1 MSDHDKI
8 FFQCSNSETGF
19 RGAAA
24 GPERHDG
31 HAAGPLDG
39 GEGGHRVP
47 AHLGVCHDGDIE
59 NINLAESYRFYMI
72 QGLRTGSEYIVTI
85 NPIFVD
91 IEGPVTSSKAKTLES
106 GAVQS
111 LTVAAVNTNSAVVS
125 WNRVPGA
132 TGYRLAWGP
141 THEFTGRDRP
151 RQLALNSSTTEHHL
165 RNVVYDTE
173 YVLSLY
179 VLFGTA
185 LGPGITATFRTSP
198 LGYVSNF
205 EVVSY
210 TSTSIDV
217 EWSPIV
223 GATEYKVTW
232 QTDEGTSPQ
241 SRYLERSVLFQRVEG
256 LRPGTAY
263 TVSIHAVYGNTEGP
277 EISLA
282 QSTAAL
288 SGAELIQTV
297 REVKVVDIEVNSI
310 SLSWRATHGVTGYK
324 VSWSH
329 FQGGGVESQLVPAP
343 ATTFTIPDLQG
354 SSAYKIQVSSMLGSR
369 EGSPALVT
377 ARTLDLPKVNG
388 FTALNTTDSGTLLS
402 WASVAGASGYLLS
415 WRHISELD
423 TQTETLGLATSYK
436 VLDLLYGRTYIFTI
450 RPLYG
455 EVEGPVTTVYERIL
469 APEPPLVPVQP
480 VAPPLVPVQPV
491 APPLVPVR
499 PVAPPLVPVQPVAP
513 PSSRLDPASPPVA
526 VAVPTGDRGTPKSS
540 PTPARTLTP
549 RKPPGLASVV
559 TMAAV
564 TPTSPPPVPKAE
576 TTPSAGPACG
586 KVKADIV
593 FLVDE
598 SSSISA
604 NNFDKIKDFLF
615 RAATYF
621 PIIGPQGTQFALV
634 PFSNEPRVEFRL
646 NAFKDR
652 NSLLRGIRA
661 LRYGGGNTRT
671 GQSMGFVLEDVFQE
685 AQGMRQDVAHVMVLI
700 TDGRAQDDVLPP
712 SRMARAL
719 GVSILAVG
727 VANADLEELKLIAAP
742 TSYKNIF
749 FSPTFE
755 DFPSVEREFI
765 HSLCSEALL
774 SEYRLAD
781 QSSQLD
787 PPTGDAEELKEPEG
801 PSCLSKCMKGQKGE
815 KGTGSGL
822 GGLRFQQTPGKP
834 DPFAPSKGERGEKG
848 PSGTDGIPGLPGRP
862 GRSGPPGSNGQ
873 RGGQGVPGD
882 MVRFYKLPRE

>member
-1 MSDHDKI
+1 MNQNGRSV
-8 FFQCSNSETGF
+8 N
-19 RGAAA
+19 
-24 GPERHDG
+24 
-31 HAAGPLDG
+31 
-39 GEGGHRVP
+39 
-47 AHLGVCHDGDIE
+47 
-59 NINLAESYRFYMI
+59 
-72 QGLRTGSEYIVTI
+72 
-85 NPIFVD
+85 
-91 IEGPVTSSKAKTLES
+91 KA
-106 GAVQS
+106 
-111 LTVAAVNTNSAVVS
+111 
-125 WNRVPGA
+125 P
-132 TGYRLAWGP
+132 P
-141 THEFTGRDRP
+141 
-151 RQLALNSSTTEHHL
+151 
-165 RNVVYDTE
+165 
-173 YVLSLY
+173 
-179 VLFGTA
+179 TA
-185 LGPGITATFRTSP
+185 LPAP

-217 EWSPIV
+217 GWSPIV

-232 QTDEGTSPQ
+232 KTDDGYQPPVPVPGED
-241 SRYLERSVLFQRVEG
+241 VLFQRVEG
-256 LRPGTAY
+256 LRPGTALHSQAS
-263 TVSIHAVYGNTEGP
+263 TPSTANTEGP
-277 EISLA
+277 EISLS
-282 QSTAAL
+282 QFTAAL
-288 SGAELIQTV
+288 SGSELIQTV

-310 SLSWRATHGVTGYK
+310 SLSWRATRGVTGYK

-329 FQGGGVESQLVPAP
+329 FQGGGVRSQLVPAP
-343 ATTFTIPDLQG
+343 STAFTIPALQA
-354 SSAYKIQVSSMLGSR
+354 SSAYKVQVSSMLGSR

-402 WASVAGASGYLLS
+402 WGSVGGASGYLLS

-423 TQTETLGLATSYK
+423 TKTETLGLATSYK

-455 EVEGPVTTVYERIL
+455 EVEGPVTTVYQRIL
-469 APEPPLVPVQP
+469 
-480 VAPPLVPVQPV
+480 
-491 APPLVPVR
+491 
-499 PVAPPLVPVQPVAP
+499 QPVAP

-526 VAVPTGDRGTPKSS
+526 VAVPPGDRGTPKSS
-540 PTPARTLTP
+540 PTPARTLT
-549 RKPPGLASVV
+549 SVV

-576 TTPSAGPACG
+576 TTPLLGQ
-586 KVKADIV
+586 VKADIV

-634 PFSNEPRVEFRL
+634 PFSNEPRIVFRL

-652 NSLLRGIRA
+652 NSLLRAIRA

-671 GQSMGFVLEDVFQE
+671 GQSMGFVLEDMFQE

-765 HSLCSEALL
+765 HSLCSEALQ
-774 SEYRLAD
+774 SEYQLAD

-787 PPTGDAEELKEPEG
+787 PPL
-801 PSCLSKCMKGQKGE
+801 
-815 KGTGSGL
+815 GT
-822 GGLRFQQTPGKP
+822 Q
-834 DPFAPSKGERGEKG
+834 
-848 PSGTDGIPGLPGRP
+848 
-862 GRSGPPGSNGQ
+862 RS
-873 RGGQGVPGD
+873 
-882 MVRFYKLPRE
+882 

>member
-1 MSDHDKI
+1 MNQNGRSV
-8 FFQCSNSETGF
+8 N
-19 RGAAA
+19 
-24 GPERHDG
+24 
-31 HAAGPLDG
+31 
-39 GEGGHRVP
+39 
-47 AHLGVCHDGDIE
+47 
-59 NINLAESYRFYMI
+59 
-72 QGLRTGSEYIVTI
+72 
-85 NPIFVD
+85 
-91 IEGPVTSSKAKTLES
+91 KA
-106 GAVQS
+106 
-111 LTVAAVNTNSAVVS
+111 
-125 WNRVPGA
+125 P
-132 TGYRLAWGP
+132 P
-141 THEFTGRDRP
+141 
-151 RQLALNSSTTEHHL
+151 
-165 RNVVYDTE
+165 
-173 YVLSLY
+173 
-179 VLFGTA
+179 TA
-185 LGPGITATFRTSP
+185 LPAP

-217 EWSPIV
+217 GWSPIV

-232 QTDEGTSPQ
+232 KTDDGTSPQ
-241 SRYLERSVLFQRVEG
+241 SRYLEKTVLFQRVEG

-277 EISLA
+277 EISLSQFTVLCSIPDVLYEGMRPSVPPEVGLNPGVLYEGCRPSVPLRA
-282 QSTAAL
+282 CPG
-288 SGAELIQTV
+288 GATP
-297 REVKVVDIEVNSI
+297 R
-310 SLSWRATHGVTGYK
+310 VTGYK

-329 FQGGGVESQLVPAP
+329 FQGGGVRSQLVPAP
-343 ATTFTIPDLQG
+343 STAFTIPALQA
-354 SSAYKIQVSSMLGSR
+354 SSAYKVQVSSMLGSR

-377 ARTLDLPKVNG
+377 ARIHPVRVRLLCVPVDLPKVNG

-402 WASVAGASGYLLS
+402 WGSVGGATGYLLS

-423 TQTETLGLATSYK
+423 TKTETLGLATSYK

-455 EVEGPVTTVYERIL
+455 EVEGPVTTVYQRIL
-469 APEPPLVPVQP
+469 
-480 VAPPLVPVQPV
+480 
-491 APPLVPVR
+491 
-499 PVAPPLVPVQPVAP
+499 QPVAP

-526 VAVPTGDRGTPKSS
+526 VAVPPGDRGTPKSS
-540 PTPARTLTP
+540 PTPARTLT
-549 RKPPGLASVV
+549 SVV

-576 TTPSAGPACG
+576 TTPPAGPACG

-634 PFSNEPRVEFRL
+634 PFSNEPRIEFRL

-652 NSLLRGIRA
+652 NSLLRAIRA

-671 GQSMGFVLEDVFQE
+671 GQSMGFVLEDMFQE

-765 HSLCSEALL
+765 HSLCSEALQ
-774 SEYRLAD
+774 SEYQLAD

-801 PSCLSKCMKGQKGE
+801 PSCPKCMKVIHR
-815 KGTGSGL
+815 L
-822 GGLRFQQTPGKP
+822 TPG
-834 DPFAPSKGERGEKG
+834 
-848 PSGTDGIPGLPGRP
+848 L
-862 GRSGPPGSNGQ
+862 
-873 RGGQGVPGD
+873 
-882 MVRFYKLPRE
+882 